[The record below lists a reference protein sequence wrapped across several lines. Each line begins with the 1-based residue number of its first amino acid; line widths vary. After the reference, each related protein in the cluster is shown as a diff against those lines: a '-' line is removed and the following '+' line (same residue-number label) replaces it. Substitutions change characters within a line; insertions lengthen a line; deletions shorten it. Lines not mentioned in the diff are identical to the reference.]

1 MSIIIEL
8 GIGIGIAIAVY
19 KLQARTS
26 KLAEELLSRISFMT
40 SRVDSLL
47 EQRRVD
53 EQSKK
58 AFECKRIIDH
68 LVYIQKKELELKEYL
83 TDYISGDTTSE
94 QLQYFI
100 KQNFMPIAKYRIRE
114 IEDATR
120 QLGDKLSDNR
130 LRLDFLSYIE
140 AFLNLSE
147 TVMVDGKKQNDD
159 DLESF
164 IISINLQLRR
174 VQEFLTRFRKEI
186 EQNDDS
192 ASSLYPYL
200 LLIYDPGFIAQDRQ
214 HSKMR
219 LEALMQFFSIHIA
232 IFKTVY

>member
-1 MSIIIEL
+1 MAFDIPNWIAVFIE
-8 GIGIGIAIAVY
+8 IGIAIAIAIVVY
-19 KLQARTS
+19 KLQFRTS
-26 KLAEELLSRISFMT
+26 RLAEELLSKISSMT
-40 SRVDSLL
+40 SRVDAIL
-47 EQRRVD
+47 EQRRLD

-68 LVYIQKKELELKEYL
+68 LEYIQKKEQELKEYL

-100 KQNFMPIAKYRIRE
+100 KQNFMPIAEYRIRE

-120 QLGDKLSDNR
+120 QLGDKLSDNT

-147 TVMVDGKKQNDD
+147 TVVLDGKPQNDN

-164 IISINLQLRR
+164 IISINLQLKRI
-174 VQEFLTRFRKEI
+174 QEFLTRFRNEI
-186 EQNDDS
+186 EQEDDN
-192 ASSLYPYL
+192 A
-200 LLIYDPGFIAQDRQ
+200 
-214 HSKMR
+214 K
-219 LEALMQFFSIHIA
+219 
-232 IFKTVY
+232 

>member
-1 MSIIIEL
+1 MAFDIPNWVSIIIEL

-100 KQNFMPIAKYRIRE
+100 KQNFMPIAKYRIHE

-120 QLGDKLSDNR
+120 QLGDKLSDNK

-147 TVMVDGKKQNDD
+147 TVMVDGKQQNDD

-192 ASSLYPYL
+192 A
-200 LLIYDPGFIAQDRQ
+200 
-214 HSKMR
+214 K
-219 LEALMQFFSIHIA
+219 
-232 IFKTVY
+232 

>member
-1 MSIIIEL
+1 MAFDIPNWIAVFIE
-8 GIGIGIAIAVY
+8 IGIAIAIAIVVY
-19 KLQARTS
+19 KLQFRTS
-26 KLAEELLSRISFMT
+26 RLAEELLSKISSMT
-40 SRVDSLL
+40 SRVDAIL
-47 EQRRVD
+47 EQRRLD

-68 LVYIQKKELELKEYL
+68 LEYIQKKEQELKEYL

-100 KQNFMPIAKYRIRE
+100 KQNFMPIAKYRIHE

-120 QLGDKLSDNR
+120 QLGDKLSDHT

-147 TVMVDGKKQNDD
+147 TVVLDGKPQNDN

-164 IISINLQLRR
+164 IISINLQLKRI
-174 VQEFLTRFRKEI
+174 QEFLTRFRNEI
-186 EQNDDS
+186 EQEDDN
-192 ASSLYPYL
+192 A
-200 LLIYDPGFIAQDRQ
+200 
-214 HSKMR
+214 K
-219 LEALMQFFSIHIA
+219 
-232 IFKTVY
+232 

>member
-1 MSIIIEL
+1 LAFDIPNWVSIIIEL
-8 GIGIGIAIAVY
+8 AIGIGIAIAVY
-19 KLQARTS
+19 RLQARTS

-47 EQRRVD
+47 EQRRLD

-83 TDYISGDTTSE
+83 IDYISGDTTNE

-120 QLGDKLSDNR
+120 QLGDKLSDNK

-147 TVMVDGKKQNDD
+147 TVMVDGKRQNDD

-164 IISINLQLRR
+164 IISVNLQLRR
-174 VQEFLTRFRKEI
+174 VQEFLSRFRKEI

-192 ASSLYPYL
+192 A
-200 LLIYDPGFIAQDRQ
+200 
-214 HSKMR
+214 K
-219 LEALMQFFSIHIA
+219 
-232 IFKTVY
+232 

>member
-1 MSIIIEL
+1 MAFDIPNWIAVFIE
-8 GIGIGIAIAVY
+8 IGIAIAIAIVVY
-19 KLQARTS
+19 KLQFRTS
-26 KLAEELLSRISFMT
+26 RLAEELLSKISSMT
-40 SRVDSLL
+40 SRVDAIL
-47 EQRRVD
+47 EQRRLD

-68 LVYIQKKELELKEYL
+68 LEYIQKKEQELKVYL

-100 KQNFMPIAKYRIRE
+100 KQNFMPIAKYRIHE

-120 QLGDKLSDNR
+120 QLGDKLSDNT

-147 TVMVDGKKQNDD
+147 TVVLDGKPQNDN

-164 IISINLQLRR
+164 IISINLQLKRI
-174 VQEFLTRFRKEI
+174 QEFLTRFRNEI
-186 EQNDDS
+186 EQEDDN
-192 ASSLYPYL
+192 A
-200 LLIYDPGFIAQDRQ
+200 
-214 HSKMR
+214 K
-219 LEALMQFFSIHIA
+219 
-232 IFKTVY
+232 

>member
-1 MSIIIEL
+1 LAFDIPNWVSIIIEL
-8 GIGIGIAIAVY
+8 GIGIAIAIAVY
-19 KLQARTS
+19 KLQTRTS

-58 AFECKRIIDH
+58 AFECTRIIDH
-68 LVYIQKKELELKEYL
+68 LEYIQKKELELKEYL
-83 TDYISGDTTSE
+83 TDFISGDTTSE

-100 KQNFMPIAKYRIRE
+100 KQNFMPIAKYRIHE

-120 QLGDKLSDNR
+120 QLGDKLNDNK

-147 TVMVDGKKQNDD
+147 TVMVDGKRQNDD

-164 IISINLQLRR
+164 IISINLQVRR
-174 VQEFLTRFRKEI
+174 VQEFLTRFHKEI

-192 ASSLYPYL
+192 A
-200 LLIYDPGFIAQDRQ
+200 
-214 HSKMR
+214 K
-219 LEALMQFFSIHIA
+219 
-232 IFKTVY
+232 

>member
-1 MSIIIEL
+1 LAFDIPNWIAVFIE
-8 GIGIGIAIAVY
+8 IGIATAIAIVVY
-19 KLQARTS
+19 KLQFRTS
-26 KLAEELLSRISFMT
+26 RLAEELLSKISSMT
-40 SRVDSLL
+40 SRVDAIL
-47 EQRRVD
+47 EQRRLD

-68 LVYIQKKELELKEYL
+68 LEYIQKKEQELKEYL

-100 KQNFMPIAKYRIRE
+100 KQNFMPIAKYRIHE

-120 QLGDKLSDNR
+120 QLGDKLSDNT

-147 TVMVDGKKQNDD
+147 TVVLDGKTTNDN

-164 IISINLQLRR
+164 IITINLQLKRI
-174 VQEFLTRFRKEI
+174 QEFLTRFRNE
-186 EQNDDS
+186 
-192 ASSLYPYL
+192 
-200 LLIYDPGFIAQDRQ
+200 
-214 HSKMR
+214 
-219 LEALMQFFSIHIA
+219 
-232 IFKTVY
+232 